1 MSEPTPPPFYTMPA
15 ATGQDDFSINDVTE
29 QFDRARDAVAL
40 ARQAKID
47 ARQAVERRRQAT
59 VRQAIKGKKGK
70 RRTIKKSS
78 KSSTVPLVSVSAPV
92 VSVSAPV
99 VSVSAPVPSVKG
111 KVKGYDYY
119 TAPEQVYLPSQIQP
133 HPDMTETYV
142 VFTNYK
148 GQPQTHYISVNYE
161 SQPLLYTVDVDGTLY
176 IRTPL
181 FVSENDTTPLKQ
193 PLYTLKQ
200 SQREQILRD
209 FVLYHIKKM

>member
-1 MSEPTPPPFYTMPA
+1 MPA
-15 ATGQDDFSINDVTE
+15 ATGQDDFSINAVTE
-29 QFDRARDAVAL
+29 QFDRAREAVAS

-47 ARQAVERRRQAT
+47 ARQAVVRQAVGRRRQAT
-59 VRQAIKGKKGK
+59 VRRQGKKGK

-78 KSSTVPLVSVSAPV
+78 TAPLVSAPVSAPLVSVSAPV
-92 VSVSAPV
+92 
-99 VSVSAPVPSVKG
+99 PSLTVKG

-119 TAPEQVYLPSQIQP
+119 SAPDQVYLPSQIQP

-148 GQPQTHYISVNYE
+148 GQPQTHHISVNYE
-161 SQPLLYTVDVDGTLY
+161 IQPVLYTVDVDGTLY

-181 FVSENDTTPLKQ
+181 FVSENDTSPLQQ

-209 FVLYHIKKM
+209 FVLYHIKKK